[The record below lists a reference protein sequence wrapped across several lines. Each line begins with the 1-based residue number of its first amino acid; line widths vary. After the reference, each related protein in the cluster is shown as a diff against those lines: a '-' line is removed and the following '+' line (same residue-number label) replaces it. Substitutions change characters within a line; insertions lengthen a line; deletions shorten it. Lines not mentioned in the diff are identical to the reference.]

1 MLIKHHEHGRKVC
14 RKQNSYLKT
23 YTPNHLDDYDWL
35 VDNVKQLEKFMPG
48 YVIDYGIKDNEL
60 YLETKIIPG
69 KTAHELWIELDKKQ
83 AQTFV
88 HGIIDFCIEQYKAT
102 KPYSHGDWELSNI
115 IKNESGYTIIDWDEL
130 EMRSDVDVYFIL
142 KKKLKRAFEDYFD
155 IAYFNSV
162 YADNG

>member
-1 MLIKHHEHGRKVC
+1 MLLVILCPQTLNMVEKYIVNKTH
-14 RKQNSYLKT
+14 LKT
-23 YTPNHLDDYDWL
+23 YTPNPHLYDYDWL

-69 KTAHELWIELDKKQ
+69 KTDELWIELDKKQ

-102 KPYSHGDWELSNI
+102 KL
-115 IKNESGYTIIDWDEL
+115 
-130 EMRSDVDVYFIL
+130 
-142 KKKLKRAFEDYFD
+142 
-155 IAYFNSV
+155 
-162 YADNG
+162 

>member
-1 MLIKHHEHGRKVC
+1 ML
-14 RKQNSYLKT
+14 NNLKSLC
-23 YTPNHLDDYDWL
+23 PS
-35 VDNVKQLEKFMPG
+35 

-60 YLETKIIPG
+60 YLETKIITS
-69 KTAHELWIELDKKQ
+69 KTASELWIELDKKQ

-88 HGIIDFCIEQYKAT
+88 HDIIDSIEQYKAT